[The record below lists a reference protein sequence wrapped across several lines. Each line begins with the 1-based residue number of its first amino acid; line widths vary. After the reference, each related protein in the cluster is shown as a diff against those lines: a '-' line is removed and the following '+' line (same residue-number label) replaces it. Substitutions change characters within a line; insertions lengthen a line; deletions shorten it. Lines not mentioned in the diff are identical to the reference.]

1 MRALTPQEIN
11 DAPDWAVKYD
21 VLESADD
28 LIGYYGK
35 GKALFVWSK
44 SGVKSGVHNSYIEPA
59 YAQPIP
65 RKEFDINSYTFSNES
80 CLGMDSDGSL
90 LFDGSHYGEDT
101 CFDRD
106 DIIAMAKLFKI
117 TAEDLK

>member
-1 MRALTPQEIN
+1 MRELTPQEIN

-44 SGVKSGVHNSYIEPA
+44 SGVKSGVHNSYIEPS
-59 YAQPIP
+59 YAQPIL
-65 RKEFDINSYTFSNES
+65 RKEFDIN
-80 CLGMDSDGSL
+80 DSDFP
-90 LFDGSHYGEDT
+90 FDFIASEGELYIFNNNGEGGDT
-101 CFDRD
+101 LYEDHA
-106 DIIAMAKLFKI
+106 IAIAKHFKLI
-117 TAEDLK
+117 